1 MKSKGAGASLI
12 TGGAGFLGTNLAL
25 HLLSAGQRVVIYD
38 NLSRGGTE
46 KNLACLRRVAGD
58 ALRVVVGDI
67 RDRFA
72 LREAVHGV
80 RRVYHFAAQVAVTTS
95 LLDPV
100 SDFEVNARGT
110 LNLLEELRRL
120 DEPPTL
126 IFTSTNKVYG
136 GLADLPLRRTAK
148 RYRPRD
154 PGLEAAGIGEDRVLD
169 FHSPYGCS
177 KGTADQYVLHY
188 ARVYGLPA
196 VVFRMSCIYGPH
208 QYGTEDQGWVAHFL
222 IRALE
227 RQPITIYGDGRQV
240 RDVLFVDDLIDAFE
254 RALAQIGTVAG
265 HAYNIGGGPANTIS
279 LLELLGLIRGLTGE
293 PAPPVFAPWRTGD
306 QRYYVSDFSR
316 FRAAT
321 GWEPRTGVGE
331 GLTRL
336 YEWLAEARGM
346 AHRRAAASRMP
357 A

>member
-1 MKSKGAGASLI
+1 
-12 TGGAGFLGTNLAL
+12 
-25 HLLSAGQRVVIYD
+25 
-38 NLSRGGTE
+38 
-46 KNLACLRRVAGD
+46 
-58 ALRVVVGDI
+58 
-67 RDRFA
+67 
-72 LREAVHGV
+72 
-80 RRVYHFAAQVAVTTS
+80 
-95 LLDPV
+95 
-100 SDFEVNARGT
+100 
-110 LNLLEELRRL
+110 
-120 DEPPTL
+120 
-126 IFTSTNKVYG
+126 
-136 GLADLPLRRTAK
+136 
-148 RYRPRD
+148 
-154 PGLEAAGIGEDRVLD
+154 
-169 FHSPYGCS
+169 
-177 KGTADQYVLHY
+177 
-188 ARVYGLPA
+188 
-196 VVFRMSCIYGPH
+196 
-208 QYGTEDQGWVAHFL
+208 
-222 IRALE
+222 
-227 RQPITIYGDGRQV
+227 V
-240 RDVLFVDDLIDAFE
+240 RDVLFVDDLIGAFE